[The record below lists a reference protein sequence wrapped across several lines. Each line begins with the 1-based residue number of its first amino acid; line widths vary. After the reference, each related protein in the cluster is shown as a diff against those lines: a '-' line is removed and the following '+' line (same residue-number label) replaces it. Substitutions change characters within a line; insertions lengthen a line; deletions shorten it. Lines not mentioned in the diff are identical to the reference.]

1 MAALAVGNP
10 TLEAQDSVNESL
22 ALQVFTEPEDDS
34 ALIGEALKD
43 RGDSPAQVV
52 LDKTLKA
59 QADRRAEETKYELN
73 KIQARV
79 DQTMAAFEL
88 NEQLLEDNKAAYFVP
103 DLLELEKVIGD
114 AIQKRKYQQ
123 HVMIFVVSFEEA
135 TEQKLK
141 LLNQINDFFTIYIN
155 NIDEKDLQPKAAE
168 VDLEEVSISV
178 QEALATADMAT
189 QKLSEINQEIVTYVE
204 KLHSGKALTK
214 SKKKLE
220 KALLQA
226 KDDIMGLTEK
236 LMGAQAE
243 IEDKEDQMTKLYKQI
258 DLKNLET
265 MKYKNVAENAKK
277 KLEQIDDLNLEIKE
291 RDEEIERLNKA
302 AFDQE
307 LSIKQME
314 QSKEKSYAKL
324 KGAHEESE
332 LNIQKLQSKVQNLQ
346 LLLEDTKADLQKQ
359 HRIQVEELKQAH
371 EEEITDL
378 TTELQKKI
386 DHLESE
392 ALNQERGWASDSEEE
407 GEIISSPHSS
417 SRQTQSR
424 KSVRDPEV
432 ESKMSEASVAASGR
446 MSKDSGKASD
456 DGSTVIEDQL
466 SRQSTRVSQEKSV
479 KPSPPDTPKRGRK
492 DDLDPGTPKT
502 PKRLVRNKSNL
513 EPVHEVPYEGK
524 VTLEDED
531 KWTGIPPE
539 TLPSAFKQYRKEAL
553 LVVHGL
559 QNQLKVQEDDHH
571 KKVKQLREHMKDKD
585 DGFQKEKSSLLK
597 QVDVAML
604 LKEAAEKEA
613 DDALAQ
619 LESFVTE
626 HGQLA
631 DVAETEKKELKK
643 LTPEQREKF
652 LEKKVTKKTKDEKKS
667 SKKGKTT
674 SKKQTSNKSKENVGE
689 KNEYENEGESPDKN
703 DQSKESINNEEKSPI
718 KEVTHDAKD
727 NVDNP
732 DDEQLAEAYE
742 AALNLDKEAKEC
754 VDRGQQTSRPESEAK
769 STATSSV
776 VKKPLLDPNEKRQSK
791 MKQRKK
797 KSLHQKT
804 KPSDKLQNIEN
815 KVNKKTVDIRDVRDG
830 TVGIDSV
837 DGMSLSRGGGD
848 PKTRSSGTDQDRIE
862 EEVIAQHLERILD
875 SAQWSDGDDEGA
887 EGDDEEDEDR
897 PSSALSQRSLY
908 EKFKAQLEQKKLE
921 VIERRSRATSMHG
934 SLLSGQEEPHP
945 VGSSRGS
952 SAITTASADMGLADE
967 RGVAFPK
974 SRTPSVTVNRLGSHL
989 VSRAPSVSESGVSM
1003 EDEDFEEE
1011 AEVSEKGSLTPNQ
1024 EQVIKT
1030 EIGTSPFLMTA
1041 ESQSSRHS
1049 SLSVYDHPIVLDY
1062 LKTYDHVKVFKEGL
1076 AQAFSEKDLTIASDR
1091 LHELKA
1097 VEFHK
1102 DDPVAQQISVMTAN
1116 VELFLKEVG
1125 MVVSDYLNQEP
1136 EATVSSVMTSRLNTG
1151 ISRLTTA
1158 PSLGVHG
1165 LAPPPEAPKYAVP
1178 TESSPS
1184 QPPLDFP
1191 ESSPDVALRKEL
1203 ETVISG
1209 TEPAYRK
1216 LQQDYEKLKEDLD
1229 LQKQTYEE
1237 KMKDNALNVLEL
1249 EGTIHELQDEL
1260 AGLGTSPSVKPLSSV
1275 TRASSRL
1282 EGETDATVIF
1292 SRMDTERNQKA
1303 LKRGINS
1310 QKISPDQYNEAVRSM
1325 EQYNAVPAKRLLNL
1339 VQKYSHH
1346 VHMKEIEENVKRSHS
1361 IDDEVFSLL
1370 EKMEALQNIR
1380 AERWGE
1386 QMDLL
1391 AEERMKLAHLLMESL
1406 TKIEEESGIFLI
1418 KPILSWKGR
1427 GYLPHFQSKLSTY
1440 KAPKTFLRPLTRD
1453 GSARY
1458 GPAPTPTPSQSTI
1471 RRVNSRQSEVGGGD
1485 ATTVIRDTLKSPAC
1499 RDSPV
1504 PVNGSAIQMV
1514 GTPPQA
1520 MWSMSSSLPADPP
1533 KTTLDEDGERML
1545 NKLSSPLITT
1555 PKILEL
1561 EINRMLIGHNTISS
1575 PTKPF
1580 LSDDRLVNA
1589 ANASVRSYMTI
1600 ARPSAYPISNLKHA
1614 RPNSSG
1620 TDNSRIGAGS
1630 PLSRS
1635 SSPKLHV
1642 RAKSESSLNTS
1653 QPLPPIKVPTE
1664 ENDPD
1669 QLVKMNGDNEQGHGH
1684 SRPVT
1689 HPSPPQTPPGSSIRQ
1704 SPPTLPNVDSHD
1716 RLDKNDED
1724 GKSTNGHVT
1733 RISMKSPTAVE
1744 ETRFVE

>member
-754 VDRGQQTSRPESEAK
+754 VDRGQQTSRPESEAHQALVNK
-769 STATSSV
+769 LMSTG
-776 VKKPLLDPNEKRQSK
+776 K
-791 MKQRKK
+791 MKPPPPPPPELSSTESRE
-797 KSLHQKT
+797 
-804 KPSDKLQNIEN
+804 SD
-815 KVNKKTVDIRDVRDG
+815 T
-830 TVGIDSV
+830 DS
-837 DGMSLSRGGGD
+837 
-848 PKTRSSGTDQDRIE
+848 RS
-862 EEVIAQHLERILD
+862 ALLEM
-875 SAQWSDGDDEGA
+875 SDGDDEGA

>member
-754 VDRGQQTSRPESEAK
+754 VDRGQQTSRPESEA
-769 STATSSV
+769 
-776 VKKPLLDPNEKRQSK
+776 
-791 MKQRKK
+791 
-797 KSLHQKT
+797 
-804 KPSDKLQNIEN
+804 
-815 KVNKKTVDIRDVRDG
+815 
-830 TVGIDSV
+830 
-837 DGMSLSRGGGD
+837 
-848 PKTRSSGTDQDRIE
+848 
-862 EEVIAQHLERILD
+862 
-875 SAQWSDGDDEGA
+875 SDGDDEGA